1 MIRSNNVQEKNDL
14 SKNSEVKNLT
24 KEIEYTTTNK
34 NGDVFKLLAKYGK
47 TNIKNNSELDLEEV
61 KGTIVSKEKSTIY
74 LNSDF
79 SKSADIE
86 YLLLLIFA

>member
-1 MIRSNNVQEKNDL
+1 MSNINFIKICWVL
-14 SKNSEVKNLT
+14 IS
-24 KEIEYTTTNK
+24 
-34 NGDVFKLLAKYGK
+34 KYGK

-79 SKSADIE
+79 AK
-86 YLLLLIFA
+86 YFQKHFWYTFNWLL